1 MKTVTLKITGM
12 HCVSCAINID
22 FELEDLEGVKE
33 ATTNYAKQQTVITY
47 DPEITSIKK
56 IKDIYKKLDYE
67 CCLSSSDNKC
77 RN

>member
-67 CCLSSSDNKC
+67 CCFNMYYYNL
-77 RN
+77 